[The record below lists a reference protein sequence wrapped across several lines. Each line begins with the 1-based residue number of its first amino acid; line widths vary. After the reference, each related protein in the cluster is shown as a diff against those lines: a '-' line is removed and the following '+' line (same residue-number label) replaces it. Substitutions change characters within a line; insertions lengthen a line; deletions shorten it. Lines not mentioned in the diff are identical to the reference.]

1 MAEEIKNE
9 ETEVETAEGPKT
21 YQIYEILAAAAEW
34 LNDPEDEEKANLF
47 ETIKSQLIV
56 REYMPLGQKE
66 ICLRKAIIDVRSDEE
81 LMPYTA
87 SILYEIAVLFDCLLA
102 YVVNLEPD
110 IDSLYKDASFYDLI
124 VMSGLKDYILSFCGK
139 DYEDMRHMADRM
151 ITFDNLKELTKML
164 NFASD
169 EEVRSLTNEFKN
181 FTTNTDTELLRGLSK
196 LMAMNDPLMNS
207 IKNSVED
214 TAFRY
219 AQTVEDG
226 DESSNNKEKAD
237 K

>member
-1 MAEEIKNE
+1 MAEEIKSK
-9 ETEVETAEGPKT
+9 ETKVETIEEPKT

-34 LNDPEDEEKANLF
+34 LNDPENEEKSKAF

-139 DYEDMRHMADRM
+139 DYEDMRHIADRM
-151 ITFDNLKELTKML
+151 ITFDNLKELTKTL
-164 NFASD
+164 ESASP
-169 EEVRSLTNEFKN
+169 EAVNELTREFKN
-181 FTTNTDTELLRGLSK
+181 FTTDTNIEMIKHLSEI
-196 LMAMNDPLMNS
+196 MAHNDPLMT
-207 IKNSVED
+207 KVKD
-214 TAFRY
+214 TIEEGAFRY
-219 AQTVEDG
+219 AQTVGEDS
-226 DESSNNKEKAD
+226 DE
-237 K
+237 

>member
-9 ETEVETAEGPKT
+9 ETKVETIEEPKT

-34 LNDPEDEEKANLF
+34 LNDPESEEKANLF
-47 ETIKSQLIV
+47 ENIKSKLIV

-66 ICLRKAIIDVRSDEE
+66 ICLRKAIMDVRSDEE

-110 IDSLYKDASFYDLI
+110 IDNLYKDASFYDLI
-124 VMSGLKDYILSFCGK
+124 VMSGLKDYILSFCSK

-151 ITFDNLKELTKML
+151 ITFDNLKELTKTL
-164 NFASD
+164 ESASP
-169 EEVRSLTNEFKN
+169 EAVNELTREFKN
-181 FTTNTDTELLRGLSK
+181 FTTDTNIEMIKRLSEI
-196 LMAMNDPLMNS
+196 MANNDPLMT
-207 IKNSVED
+207 KVKD
-214 TAFRY
+214 TIEEGAFRY
-219 AQTVEDG
+219 AQTIGEDS
-226 DESSNNKEKAD
+226 DE
-237 K
+237 

>member
-9 ETEVETAEGPKT
+9 ETKVETTEEPKI

-34 LNDPEDEEKANLF
+34 LDDPENEEKANLF

-87 SILYEIAVLFDCLLA
+87 SILYEIAILFDCLLA

-110 IDSLYKDASFYDLI
+110 IDNLYKDASFYDLI
-124 VMSGLKDYILSFCGK
+124 VMSGLKDYILSFCGE

-151 ITFDNLKELTKML
+151 ITFDNLKELTKTL
-164 NFASD
+164 EVASP
-169 EEVRSLTNEFKN
+169 EAVNELTREFKN
-181 FTTNTDTELLRGLSK
+181 FTADTNIEMIKHLGEI
-196 LMAMNDPLMNS
+196 MAHDDPLMTKVKGA
-207 IKNSVED
+207 IEEG
-214 TAFRY
+214 AFRY
-219 AQTVEDG
+219 AQTVGEDS
-226 DESSNNKEKAD
+226 DE
-237 K
+237 

>member
-9 ETEVETAEGPKT
+9 ETKVETAEGPKT

-34 LNDPEDEEKANLF
+34 LNDPENEEKANLF

-110 IDSLYKDASFYDLI
+110 IDNLYKDASFYDLI
-124 VMSGLKDYILSFCGK
+124 VMSGLKDYILSFCGE

-151 ITFDNLKELTKML
+151 ITFDNLKELTKTL
-164 NFASD
+164 EVASP
-169 EEVRSLTNEFKN
+169 EAVNELTREFKN
-181 FTTNTDTELLRGLSK
+181 FTADTNIEMIKHLSEI
-196 LMAMNDPLMNS
+196 MAHDDPLM
-207 IKNSVED
+207 IKVKGAIEEG
-214 TAFRY
+214 AFRY
-219 AQTVEDG
+219 AQTVGEDS
-226 DESSNNKEKAD
+226 DE
-237 K
+237 

>member
-34 LNDPEDEEKANLF
+34 LNDPENKEKANLF

-110 IDSLYKDASFYDLI
+110 IDNLYKDASFYDLI
-124 VMSGLKDYILSFCGK
+124 VMSGLKDYILSFCGE

-151 ITFDNLKELTKML
+151 ITFDNLKELTKTL
-164 NFASD
+164 EVASP
-169 EEVRSLTNEFKN
+169 EAVNELTREFKN
-181 FTTNTDTELLRGLSK
+181 FTADTNIEMIKHLSEI
-196 LMAMNDPLMNS
+196 MAHDDPLMTKVKGA
-207 IKNSVED
+207 IEEG
-214 TAFRY
+214 AFRY
-219 AQTVEDG
+219 AQTVGEDS
-226 DESSNNKEKAD
+226 DE
-237 K
+237 

>member
-34 LNDPEDEEKANLF
+34 LNDPEDEEKGNLF

-110 IDSLYKDASFYDLI
+110 IDNLYKDASFYDLI
-124 VMSGLKDYILSFCGK
+124 VMSGLKDYILSFCGE

-151 ITFDNLKELTKML
+151 ITFDNLKELTKTL
-164 NFASD
+164 EVASP
-169 EEVRSLTNEFKN
+169 EAVNELTREFKN
-181 FTTNTDTELLRGLSK
+181 FTADTNIEMIKHLSEI
-196 LMAMNDPLMNS
+196 MAHNDPLMTKVKGA
-207 IKNSVED
+207 IEEG
-214 TAFRY
+214 AFRY
-219 AQTVEDG
+219 AQTVGEDS
-226 DESSNNKEKAD
+226 DE
-237 K
+237 